1 MVLKEC
7 LARLKQPKLKPRT
20 FLSCNETESK
30 IFQFR
35 LKLGNAV
42 LRIDKFNGK
51 VLNLTLHAPDLK
63 PASVSKPQG
72 KL

>member
-7 LARLKQPKLKPRT
+7 LARLKQAKFKPRT
-20 FLSCNETESK
+20 FLGSNETK
-30 IFQFR
+30 PKVLKFC

-42 LRIDKFNGK
+42 LCIDKFNGQ

-63 PASVSKPQG
+63 PAAVAKPQG